1 MVFVY
6 NIDNLVL
13 LCEPLYIIFR
23 ICTLSILHP
32 KSPILMFWCVHDV
45 IVLTYSYNGLAEK
58 WICMLHDNPF
68 CLLFSVQVSINI
80 PKCPQQSS
88 AL

>member
-1 MVFVY
+1 VNPCISYSKYAPHLFAY
-6 NIDNLVL
+6 
-13 LCEPLYIIFR
+13 
-23 ICTLSILHP
+23 
-32 KSPILMFWCVHDV
+32 KSPFVMFWCVHDV

-58 WICMLHDNPF
+58 WVCMLHDNPF

-80 PKCPQQSS
+80 SKYLRQSS